1 MDGFRQKKVLQMK
14 DKIIKDIEKLSGYS
28 FQDFQTRCK
37 IVAYDCSLVMQQ
49 IKSKYRRTLTGEFIQ
64 NELGL
69 SHRFADEYKRV
80 RDGTPEKYDP
90 GFTVKYIQE
99 LQRQVDALK
108 GTSKKYK
115 GVQLAKHSASYFREA
130 AKRKMYS

>member
-1 MDGFRQKKVLQMK
+1 MK
-14 DKIIKDIEKLSGYS
+14 DKIIKYIEKRYGHS
-28 FQDFQTRCK
+28 FDQFKKRAAS
-37 IVAYDCSLVMQQ
+37 VAYDTALVRQEV
-49 IKSKYRRTLTGEFIQ
+49 KAKYRTHLTGDFII

-69 SHRFADEYKRV
+69 TKRFADKYKSFKV
-80 RDGTPEKYDP
+80 ETPEKYDP

-108 GTSKKYK
+108 GTAKKYK
-115 GVQLAKHSASYFREA
+115 GVAMAKHSASYFKEA